1 MPYEWITPPN
11 APTQQMRLWPYQSL
25 PARGFAAFILA
36 TFTMILIPI
45 FALLGTVL
53 LWGLLPFVLMAVAGM
68 YFALQKN
75 HRARQIEE
83 ILTLDGDTAHLIH
96 TTPKGDVKQWDCNRY
111 WAQVLK
117 YEKDGPVPQ
126 YVTLRGHGRE
136 VEIGAFLSEDERI
149 ALYDDLMRH
158 LHKGQGSA

>member
-1 MPYEWITPPN
+1 
-11 APTQQMRLWPYQSL
+11 
-25 PARGFAAFILA
+25 
-36 TFTMILIPI
+36 MILIPL

-53 LWGLLPFVLMAVAGM
+53 LWGLLPFALMAVAGM

-83 ILTLDGDTAHLIH
+83 VLTLENDTAHLIH
-96 TTPKGDVKQWDCNRY
+96 TNPKGEVKEWECNRY

-117 YEKDGPVPQ
+117 YEKDGPVPH

-149 ALYDDLMRH
+149 ALFDDLKRS
-158 LHKGQGSA
+158 LQR